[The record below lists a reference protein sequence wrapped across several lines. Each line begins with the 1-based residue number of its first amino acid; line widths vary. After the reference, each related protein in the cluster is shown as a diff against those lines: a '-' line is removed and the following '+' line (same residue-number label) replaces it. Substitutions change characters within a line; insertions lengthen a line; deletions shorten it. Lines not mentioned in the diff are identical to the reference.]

1 MPSILTLSGSP
12 IRDSSTDLLL
22 NRIAEGIE
30 SGSAEPTTNEYV
42 RLNHYQFL
50 PCQACGRSPEP
61 DFCIFH
67 DEIYPLYDL
76 LISVD
81 IVLFGSPVY
90 FDSVSAQAKAF
101 IDRCNCLRPPDF
113 EGISGHHFKRII
125 MKKRLGGIVLVGG
138 ERGEFEGARKVIAG
152 FFKWVEIENC
162 GNILYEHKIM
172 KEIGPVR
179 KDPSKMD
186 EAFQLG
192 LKIASRL
199 PEFPG

>member
-12 IRDSSTDLLL
+12 IRDSSTDILLT
-22 NRIAEGIE
+22 RIAEGIE
-30 SGSAEPTTNEYV
+30 SASGEPTTNEFV

-90 FDSVSAQAKAF
+90 FDSVSAQSKAF

-113 EGISGHHFKRII
+113 DAKSGHHFKRII
-125 MKKRLGGIVLVGG
+125 LKKRLGGMVLVGG

-162 GNILYEHKIM
+162 GHIIFAHTEM
-172 KEIGPVR
+172 KAIGPVQN
-179 KDPSKMD
+179 DPARLD

-192 LKIASRL
+192 QKIARRL
-199 PEFPG
+199 PDTQT